1 MNDENASITRRVA
14 LSRAARAL
22 AAVAIAVVSQQHAQA
37 AAKANE
43 PKKKIK
49 AAKEDFF
56 FQETP
61 GEKGHRCE
69 TCVNFEPTTGD
80 KGTCALLEGEVC
92 KNCFCQGWTDK
103 NAGKKAGA

>member
-1 MNDENASITRRVA
+1 MNESALRITRRAA
-14 LSRAARAL
+14 LGKARQAL
-22 AAVAIAVVSQQHAQA
+22 AAVAFIAVVAPPTRA
-37 AAKANE
+37 AE
-43 PKKKIK
+43 KKKGK

-56 FQETP
+56 YQEEP

-69 TCVNFEPTTGD
+69 TCVNFEPTSGD

-103 NAGKKAGA
+103 KSGKKAGT